1 VDRER
6 ASHSNP
12 RGKARPAGNLAVV
25 LTGGGAR
32 AAYQVGVLRAIA
44 RRLPGTHFD
53 IITGVSAGAIN
64 ASFLASRSSG
74 VATAVEDLV
83 TLWSDLQIQDVF
95 RVDLGSLAGHL
106 ARWMARLA
114 SGGVAKVE
122 TKGLVDTGPLAAL
135 LGRALP
141 RLPGGE
147 IAGIAENI
155 ARCSPKAVALTTLDY
170 RTGQTV
176 TWVQGCGISLWER
189 PMRRS
194 VETRLTVDHVMASAA
209 LPLFFPAIRLGDSW
223 YGDGGIRLSAPLS
236 PALHLG
242 AQRILA
248 ISTSHRKTFAE
259 ADQPSFAGY
268 PPPAQ
273 IFGHLANS
281 VFLDVIDQDALRL
294 ERSNRFLARLPV
306 NEREG
311 FRVVDLLVIR
321 PSQDLGRLA
330 AEYESRL
337 PRAFRFLTRGWGTR
351 ETSSPDLLSL
361 LMFEPAYLRRLIEI
375 GEADAEA
382 RFDEILAVLRPPAG
396 DQPTAPA
403 SRARSSATD
412 ALPSA
417 AAAIRSRLDERAG
430 LAPPR

>member
-1 VDRER
+1 MNDR
-6 ASHSNP
+6 ASHPSP
-12 RGKARPAGNLAVV
+12 RGEARPAGDLAVV

-32 AAYQVGVLRAIA
+32 AAYQVGVLRGIA
-44 RRLPGTHFD
+44 RHLPGARFD
-53 IITGVSAGAIN
+53 IVTGVSAGAIN

-74 VATAVEDLV
+74 VPAAVEELV
-83 TLWSDLQIQDVF
+83 AMWSDLQIRDVF
-95 RVDLGSLAGHL
+95 RADLGSLGGHL
-106 ARWMARLA
+106 ARWVARLA
-114 SGGVAKVE
+114 SGGVARVE

-141 RLPGGE
+141 QRLDGE
-147 IAGIAENI
+147 IAGIAENV
-155 ARCSPKAVALTTLDY
+155 ARCSPRAVALTTLDY

-259 ADQPSFAGY
+259 ADRPSSTGY

-273 IFGHLANS
+273 IFGHLAS
-281 VFLDVIDQDALRL
+281 SIFLDVIDQDALRL
-294 ERSNRFLARLPV
+294 ERSNRFLAQLPV
-306 NEREG
+306 HEREG
-311 FRVVDLLVIR
+311 FRVVDLLVVR

-330 AEYESRL
+330 GEYESRL

-382 RFDEILAVLRPPAG
+382 RSSEILALVQPGSAGHWNAPVEPA
-396 DQPTAPA
+396 A
-403 SRARSSATD
+403 SAARYARS
-412 ALPSA
+412 PEA
-417 AAAIRSRLDERAG
+417 AAV
-430 LAPPR
+430 